1 MPDYPLL
8 TAQVQALLSGESDFL
23 ASAANFAAFV
33 YHEIPRLNWAGF
45 YFADDAGDLV
55 LGPFNGKPAC
65 TRLPSGRGVCG
76 AAFTAG
82 STLVVDDVGAFAD
95 HIVCDSASA
104 SEIVV
109 PVGDERGC
117 YGVFDIDSPDKA
129 RFSVEDRQGI
139 ESLVRAFN
147 EHVGHRPQFLARLVR

>member
-1 MPDYPLL
+1 MADYPLL
-8 TAQVQALLSGESDFL
+8 TAQLQALLSGEPDFL

-33 YHEIPRLNWAGF
+33 YHEIPHLNWAGF

-65 TRLPSGRGVCG
+65 TRLPVGRGVCG
-76 AAFTAG
+76 AAFTGG
-82 STLVVDDVGAFAD
+82 STLVVDDVNAYAD

-109 PVGDERGC
+109 PVGDEGGW

-129 RFSVEDRQGI
+129 RFSVEDREGI
-139 ESLVRAFN
+139 EALVAAFS
-147 EHVGHRPQFLARLVR
+147 EHVCRRPRFLERLAR